1 MFIHLT
7 SSQFLWSCSLGF
19 SSCTKFKHG
28 QCKISHV
35 TFFTRRSKKSPP
47 IIILDLPFF
56 IVFDLTGHSILVLFD
71 LISLPSIIL
80 ISMQCLPLF
89 STLFADKQQRLSPLQ
104 RLQGAIFFP
113 KLSPEGL
120 LKSKLSPLQRLQ
132 RAIFS
137 RLFSGKFIQIKAIAI
152 TGSISSSTF
161 LGKLTQTKR
170 RWRVWMCA
178 KKPDR
183 KQAIAWGQK
192 RGKNLWT
199 FLWLRARWMFANLRC
214 WQTSG

>member
-28 QCKISHV
+28 QCKISHIIF
-35 TFFTRRSKKSPP
+35 FFTRRSKKSPP

-71 LISLPSIIL
+71 LISSPFHYLDLYAMPPSLLCSVRWQAAKIIP
-80 ISMQCLPLF
+80 I
-89 STLFADKQQRLSPLQ
+89 T
-104 RLQGAIFFP
+104 AITGSNFFP
-113 KLSPEGL
+113 ELSREGL

-152 TGSISSSTF
+152 TGSILSSTF
-161 LGKLTQTKR
+161 LGKLTQTKK
-170 RWRVWMCA
+170 RWRVWMCS

-183 KQAIAWGQK
+183 KQAIAQGQK
-192 RGKNLWT
+192 VEKNASTGDWSSG
-199 FLWLRARWMFANLRC
+199 FL
-214 WQTSG
+214 